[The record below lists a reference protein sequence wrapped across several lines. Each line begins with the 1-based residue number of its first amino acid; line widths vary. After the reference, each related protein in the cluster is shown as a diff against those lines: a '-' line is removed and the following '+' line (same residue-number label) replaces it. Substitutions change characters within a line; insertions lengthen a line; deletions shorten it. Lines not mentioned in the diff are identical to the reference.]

1 MDWSQTL
8 WIIPDGIKIIDALPN
23 SGNSAIA
30 LVVGKSASLWTPGNL
45 SSRIRIIVC
54 RVGWQTVIFFR

>member
-1 MDWSQTL
+1 MDWSQAL
-8 WIIPDGIKIIDALPN
+8 LIIPDGIKIIEALPN

-45 SSRIRIIVC
+45 SS
-54 RVGWQTVIFFR
+54 